1 MPGLPWQAEEIA
13 RLPFP
18 NTRRAAY
25 AVRVSADRAAIFTAR
40 KALWTENRDP
50 RR

>member
-1 MPGLPWQAEEIA
+1 VASGSWIA

-25 AVRVSADRAAIFTAR
+25 AVGVSATPAATFTIER
-40 KALWTENRDP
+40 PRWTEV
-50 RR
+50 